1 MFVLGMAMFGL
12 DKLGFPSAPLV
23 LGIILG
29 PIAEENF
36 LRGRMIAETDVG
48 LLSYFCTGELNL
60 ILIVLSALS
69 FVWGIVG
76 EIKYARK
83 RAAGA

>member
-1 MFVLGMAMFGL
+1 MVMFVLN
-12 DKLGFPSAPLV
+12 KLGFPSAPLV

-36 LRGRMIAETDVG
+36 LRGKMIAETDVG
-48 LLSYFCTGELNL
+48 LFSYFCTGELNL
-60 ILIVLSALS
+60 MLIALS
-69 FVWGIVG
+69 VFSFAWGIVG

-83 RAAGA
+83 RVAEA